1 MEQEPTMDAREKAA
15 LAAVLQAIRKVRH
28 GSVQVI
34 VQDGKVIQI
43 DTTEKN
49 RIETS

>member
-1 MEQEPTMDAREKAA
+1 MELEAKMDAREKAA
-15 LAAVLQAIRKVRH
+15 LSAVLQAIRKVRH